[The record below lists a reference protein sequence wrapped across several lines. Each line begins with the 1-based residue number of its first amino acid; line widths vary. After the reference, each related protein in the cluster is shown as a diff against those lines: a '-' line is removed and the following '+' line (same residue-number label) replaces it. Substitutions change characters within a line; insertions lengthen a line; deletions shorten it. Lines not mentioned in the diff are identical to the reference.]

1 MTRVLALTVLTV
13 VACARPPAPVQQP
26 PDATVTTATTTAEPP
41 VVTPPPA
48 PAPAPVP
55 EFLQDD
61 VGERHHERATI
72 TRFDA
77 ISLTADAPL
86 VKHGSGA
93 WDPGLEVVVL
103 ASAGDRVRVVDS
115 LYDMRIALYVARSD
129 LADRVIGETPLVAAP
144 KVLAKPGADG
154 AYLLGGAAPKLGKR
168 SGDWV
173 FVEMSEPGVRVEGWL
188 PTSAFGPIYTPT
200 PFNPL
205 QGDLLLERSTTVKT
219 AAGKVV
225 AHLTVP
231 EFWLVIK
238 QRGEPG
244 GSWRDVEVR
253 TEHLRIQGRIA
264 AKSVRPEINGSI
276 LGSGASG
283 VAGRMHTNYVELP
296 ARTVLHRTPDGEVL
310 AVRLTAGRVPIGG
323 ARQGVWHEVSAPT
336 AWGDVTLWIVCPAF
350 RRAPEGPNFA
360 CTTADDP
367 ERIEQLPR
375 W

>member
-86 VKHGSGA
+86 VKHGS
-93 WDPGLEVVVL
+93 
-103 ASAGDRVRVVDS
+103 
-115 LYDMRIALYVARSD
+115 
-129 LADRVIGETPLVAAP
+129 
-144 KVLAKPGADG
+144 G